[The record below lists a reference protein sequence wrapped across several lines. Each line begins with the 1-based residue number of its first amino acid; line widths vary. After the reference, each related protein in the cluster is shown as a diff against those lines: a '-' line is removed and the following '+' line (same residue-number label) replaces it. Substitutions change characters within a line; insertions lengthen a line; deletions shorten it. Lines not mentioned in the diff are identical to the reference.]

1 MFVKFSTR
9 NGSLLM
15 QGESAVTLVRLGG
28 HSGTV
33 PSAVLAADLPAF
45 AARLRSGLDLHGGDL
60 SPVPTA
66 ADRQEDDEDRPREQ
80 PITLRLR
87 AVPLLDMIDTALRQ
101 KSDLVWEKN

>member
-9 NGSLLM
+9 YGSLLM
-15 QGESAVTLVRLGG
+15 QGEPAVTLMRLGG

-33 PSAVLAADLPAF
+33 PSAVLATDLPAF
-45 AARLRSGLDLHGGDL
+45 AARLRSGLEAHGDEG
-60 SPVPTA
+60 SSVPTA
-66 ADRQEDDEDRPREQ
+66 ADRDEHDEEQPREQ